1 MLSVQ
6 EVNSNE
12 TGLPV
17 AETLEAENL
26 ALKDIINDLKISQ
39 HLMNIQLESQRKKIR
54 YLRNYI
60 SNKLK

>member
-12 TGLPV
+12 TGLPI

-26 ALKDIINDLKISQ
+26 ALKDIIDDLKISQ
-39 HLMNIQLESQRKKIR
+39 HLMSIQLESQRKKIR

-60 SNKLK
+60 SNESK

>member
-1 MLSVQ
+1 MLSVH

-26 ALKDIINDLKISQ
+26 ALKDIIDDLKISQ

-60 SNKLK
+60 SNTLK

>member
-26 ALKDIINDLKISQ
+26 ALKDIIDDLKISQ
-39 HLMNIQLESQRKKIR
+39 HLMNIQLESQRRKIR

-60 SNKLK
+60 SNTLK

>member
-26 ALKDIINDLKISQ
+26 ALKDIIDDLKISQ

-54 YLRNYI
+54 YLRNCI

>member
-26 ALKDIINDLKISQ
+26 ALKDIIDDLKISQ
-39 HLMNIQLESQRKKIR
+39 HLMNIQLESQRKQIR

-60 SNKLK
+60 SNTLK

>member
-26 ALKDIINDLKISQ
+26 ALKDIIDDLKISQ

-54 YLRNYI
+54 YLQNYI
-60 SNKLK
+60 SNTLK

>member
-26 ALKDIINDLKISQ
+26 ALKDIIDDLKISQ
-39 HLMNIQLESQRKKIR
+39 HLMSIQLESQRKKIR

-60 SNKLK
+60 SNASK

>member
-12 TGLPV
+12 TGLPI

-39 HLMNIQLESQRKKIR
+39 HLMSIQLESQRKKIR

-60 SNKLK
+60 SNASK

>member
-17 AETLEAENL
+17 SETLEAENL
-26 ALKDIINDLKISQ
+26 ALKDIIDDLKISQ

-60 SNKLK
+60 SNTLK

>member
-26 ALKDIINDLKISQ
+26 ALKDIIDDLKISQ

>member
-60 SNKLK
+60 SNTLK

>member
-26 ALKDIINDLKISQ
+26 ALKDIIDDLKISQ

-60 SNKLK
+60 SNTLK

>member
-12 TGLPV
+12 TGLPA

-26 ALKDIINDLKISQ
+26 ALKDIIDDLKISQ

-60 SNKLK
+60 SNTLK